1 MKDLVSIIIPV
12 HNSSKYL
19 RKCLNSILSQ
29 TYKNLEIITVEN
41 GSTDN
46 SLEILKEY
54 KGKIKI
60 EVLKKGNIGLARN
73 KGIDKSTGEYL
84 VFIDSDD
91 EINEYFIE
99 KMLNKLKE
107 TKTDLV
113 TCDMLNKYEIKNK
126 EEIDTMYPSSTTSLK
141 EIKKHLEDFNYGP
154 INKLYKSKII
164 KGNNIKY
171 PEGIKYE
178 DVPFVLKYVLSS
190 KNGISKVNEPLYY
203 YLIHKESEQ
212 RTNDKRIF
220 DIINIMDICLSFDVK
235 EELTNLYVKILTT
248 YSLKTRYITDKNVRF
263 TFINNAYSK
272 LKKNYPNWKKCNY
285 ITKRNIF
292 KRIIIKHKLLV
303 KIYTSIYNL
312 IIVK

>member
-54 KGKIKI
+54 KGKIKV

-107 TKTDLV
+107 TNTDLV

-126 EEIDTMYPSSTTSLK
+126 EENT
-141 EIKKHLEDFNYGP
+141 
-154 INKLYKSKII
+154 
-164 KGNNIKY
+164 
-171 PEGIKYE
+171 
-178 DVPFVLKYVLSS
+178 
-190 KNGISKVNEPLYY
+190 
-203 YLIHKESEQ
+203 
-212 RTNDKRIF
+212 
-220 DIINIMDICLSFDVK
+220 
-235 EELTNLYVKILTT
+235 
-248 YSLKTRYITDKNVRF
+248 
-263 TFINNAYSK
+263 
-272 LKKNYPNWKKCNY
+272 
-285 ITKRNIF
+285 
-292 KRIIIKHKLLV
+292 
-303 KIYTSIYNL
+303 
-312 IIVK
+312 